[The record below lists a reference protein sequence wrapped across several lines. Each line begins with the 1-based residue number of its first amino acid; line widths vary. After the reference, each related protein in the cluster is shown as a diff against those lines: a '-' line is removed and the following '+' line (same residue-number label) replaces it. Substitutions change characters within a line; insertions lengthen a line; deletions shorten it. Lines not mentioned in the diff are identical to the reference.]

1 VDATNATVRLTPL
14 SESFVLSNNGAAAT
28 GLLQITGSGGAAA
41 AGQGRL
47 LNVVFGVDP
56 GAVLGAQT
64 TNVIVLAALRD
75 SGGQA
80 MAVDFADMAVLTVAT
95 AYFLGDVDGDGDLD
109 MDDHRRL
116 MDLLKKNSPPP
127 TPEELYA
134 GDINGNG
141 ELDQGD
147 IPLLNRLIHGLP
159 IYPDE

>member
-1 VDATNATVRLTPL
+1 M
-14 SESFVLSNNGAAAT
+14 
-28 GLLQITGSGGAAA
+28 
-41 AGQGRL
+41 
-47 LNVVFGVDP
+47 VFGINT

-64 TNVIVLAALRD
+64 TNVIVLAALRN

-80 MAVDFADMAVLTVAT
+80 LAVDFADAAVLTVAT
-95 AYFLGDVDGDGDLD
+95 GYFLGDVDGDGDLD
-109 MDDHRRL
+109 MDDHQRL

-147 IPLLNRLIHGLP
+147 IPLLNRLIHGLT
-159 IYPDE
+159 IYPDN